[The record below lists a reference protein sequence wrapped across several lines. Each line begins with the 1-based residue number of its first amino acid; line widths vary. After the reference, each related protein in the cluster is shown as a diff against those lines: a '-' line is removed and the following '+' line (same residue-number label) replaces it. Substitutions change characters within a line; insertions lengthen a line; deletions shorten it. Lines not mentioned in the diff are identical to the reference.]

1 MRRNSNG
8 SRRNSIG
15 SKESAGHYSTDSQS
29 SQSVSQAPQKRRGSK
44 KDKLEQRKMEQINR
58 QLASLQ
64 LPNMPS
70 MVSPIHQR
78 RRQEPTNSVIP
89 PKLRILVVADIDLES
104 SSALAEAALV
114 NHYPTKENP
123 LQQVDLCIAC
133 GPFCGSDGLN
143 DYYQGRHRLRHFQ
156 KHHDT
161 NRHLFVQ
168 GRTPTTFSPPPTI
181 TTPFSASKPSNN
193 YIHNDNRI
201 QNTRSPEENA
211 AMEGL
216 MTATL
221 SQLESIVCRVVFVPG
236 NTDPIA
242 LPNKQNKRLTPNSRN
257 LHKQWM
263 PLGPGLGCAGLLHL
277 DWELQQQQMKQ
288 GQQEEEDDDNHR
300 SSNSLPPLENNNITP
315 LSPRDLAKQ
324 YSKDYCE
331 SLKDLV
337 QMAPPLS
344 AVTEM
349 QPSKYTYAA
358 SIDGL
363 QQTSLFQ
370 SILVTYYHHY
380 QGSLITDA
388 TTTTTS
394 TADINTTAT
403 TQKEADDNEEKPEE
417 VESFDPPWPLDH
429 EAFCALPIVQE
440 HVLLEIAAGRNSKGE
455 TVSKMQV
462 PKGPNMNVILPGS
475 LRERGDYCLV
485 DIAFMQVDNGY
496 QWRVQHTQFLNLPN
510 M

>member
-29 SQSVSQAPQKRRGSK
+29 SQSVGQAPQKRRGSK
-44 KDKLEQRKMEQINR
+44 EDKLERRKMEQINR

-70 MVSPIHQR
+70 IVSPIHQR

-114 NHYPTKENP
+114 NHDPTKENP
-123 LQQVDLCIAC
+123 LQLVDLCIAC

-156 KHHDT
+156 KHHDM
-161 NRHLFVQ
+161 NRHLFAQ
-168 GRTPTTFSPPPTI
+168 GRTPTTFAPPPTI
-181 TTPFSASKPSNN
+181 TTPFSAPKPSN
-193 YIHNDNRI
+193 YIQNDNNRK

-221 SQLESIVCRVVFVPG
+221 SQLESIVCRVVFIPG

-277 DWELQQQQMKQ
+277 DWERQQQQMKQ
-288 GQQEEEDDDNHR
+288 RQQEEEEDDTNHR
-300 SSNSLPPLENNNITP
+300 SSNSLAPPLENNNTITP

-324 YSKDYCE
+324 YRKDYCE

-380 QGSLITDA
+380 QGS
-388 TTTTTS
+388 
-394 TADINTTAT
+394 
-403 TQKEADDNEEKPEE
+403 QEEADDNEETSEE
-417 VESFDPPWPLDH
+417 VESFDPPWPLEH

-455 TVSKMQV
+455 SVSKMQV